1 LYEWK
6 EDVVR
11 PRVQMTRL
19 VQARM
24 TITPEELRKAFESQ
38 YGEKV
43 ECRIILWPHAKEKD
57 ALDQYAKLR
66 DSETAFADAAKK
78 QTTSWLAGAGGKI
91 KPIGR
96 HSANIELEKEAFR
109 LEPGQVSTLIKTPE
123 GIVLIKC
130 DKRIPADTTVAFEA
144 VKEKLEVEIRN
155 QKMTAEMGSAFK
167 NLREQAR
174 PQPLLTKTD
183 KPAPSG
189 ATPPPSQVV
198 AYLFN
203 SQPVT
208 REDLGEFLIAR
219 YGAEKLEFLVN
230 RRIIDQAC
238 EAAGVKV
245 SDADVDRNLD
255 EEIKMLQC
263 DRKHFEKEFL
273 GKWGKSMFEW
283 REDVI
288 RPRLMLTQLCKG
300 RVKVTEEDL
309 KKGFEAY
316 YGERMECRVILFPAD
331 QAKYAMS
338 EYAKLRDS
346 EEEFARKAKNQP
358 SPTLAAEGGKIP
370 VFGRNTLG
378 DENLEREAFKLKPG
392 EVSPLIGTPQGQVI
406 IKCDKRIAADGK
418 AKLDEVKV
426 KLGKEIEEK
435 KVQMEM
441 QVVFKELR
449 EKANPQLILKNPGKP
464 DDLIAETKKLLS
476 DLPPLNGPNPGK

>member
-1 LYEWK
+1 MSGAAPQVTLEAKPNARIAIISASWHM
-6 EDVVR
+6 DICA
-11 PRVQMTRL
+11 QL
-19 VQARM
+19 V
-24 TITPEELRKAFESQ
+24 
-38 YGEKV
+38 
-43 ECRIILWPHAKEKD
+43 
-57 ALDQYAKLR
+57 
-66 DSETAFADAAKK
+66 
-78 QTTSWLAGAGGKI
+78 AGA
-91 KPIGR
+91 
-96 HSANIELEKEAFR
+96 
-109 LEPGQVSTLIKTPE
+109 
-123 GIVLIKC
+123 
-130 DKRIPADTTVAFEA
+130 
-144 VKEKLEVEIRN
+144 
-155 QKMTAEMGSAFK
+155 
-167 NLREQAR
+167 
-174 PQPLLTKTD
+174 
-183 KPAPSG
+183 
-189 ATPPPSQVV
+189 
-198 AYLFN
+198 
-203 SQPVT
+203 
-208 REDLGEFLIAR
+208 
-219 YGAEKLEFLVN
+219 
-230 RRIIDQAC
+230 RRAC

-245 SDADVDRNLD
+245 SDAEVDRALD

-309 KKGFEAY
+309 KKGFQAY
-316 YGERMECRVILFPAD
+316 YGERMECRVILFPPD

-370 VFGRNTLG
+370 VFGHNTLG
-378 DENLEREAFKLKPG
+378 DENLEREAFKLQPG

-418 AKLDEVKV
+418 AKLDDVKA